1 VEAYREYSSLSLTIS
16 RADDRLIENT
26 AGEDEHEPAK
36 TMDSLSSDVQQQWEV
51 ISVGGLLTSGGLLA
65 YRARCVVSPSRH
77 HLHGA

>member
-1 VEAYREYSSLSLTIS
+1 MEAYRKYSSLSLTIS

-36 TMDSLSSDVQQQWEV
+36 TTDSLSSDVQQQWEV
-51 ISVGGLLTSGGLLA
+51 MLVGGSLTSGGLLA
-65 YRARCVVSPSRH
+65 YRACCVVSPSRH